1 MAFVITQPCI
11 GEKNASCADVCPADC
26 IRVSDAEEQAY
37 IDPEECIDCGACESA
52 CPVKAIFA
60 QDAVP
65 AEWQGYIELNRVR
78 ARAA

>member
-11 GEKNASCADVCPADC
+11 NEKNSACIDVCPADC
-26 IRVSDAEEQAY
+26 IKTSESETQCF

-52 CPVKAIFA
+52 CPVDAIFA

-65 AEWQGYIELNRVR
+65 AQWIAFVDTNRAFFSR
-78 ARAA
+78 